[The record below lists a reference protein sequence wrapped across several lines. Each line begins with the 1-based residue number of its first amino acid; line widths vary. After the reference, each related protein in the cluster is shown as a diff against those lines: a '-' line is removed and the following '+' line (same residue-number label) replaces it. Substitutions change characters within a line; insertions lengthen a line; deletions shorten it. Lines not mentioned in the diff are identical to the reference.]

1 MQYSRLSV
9 FVHVQTRVCH
19 AFVYDCIPCIRFI
32 RLVIRLH
39 LLYYYYSQMNTCF
52 LQSRTGSRWQSRWS
66 LRAPPFYNSLIYSK
80 AHSFYVLIFTEPPG
94 LLQPA
99 HACMHASMAHD
110 DGAVEIYC
118 IRVPVGLGPTRYLR
132 KWRAK
137 TRVNYLCRT
146 HVHTYSI
153 EDMRTE

>member
-1 MQYSRLSV
+1 MRGFIVRRSREFQYCVIPPLSKIITPWLQYSRLSV

-66 LRAPPFYNSLIYSK
+66 LCAPPFYNSLIYSK
-80 AHSFYVLIFTEPPG
+80 AHSFYVLILQNLPG
-94 LLQPA
+94 
-99 HACMHASMAHD
+99 
-110 DGAVEIYC
+110 YC
-118 IRVPVGLGPTRYLR
+118 ILIKSRLLSPTIIDNGR
-132 KWRAK
+132 
-137 TRVNYLCRT
+137 
-146 HVHTYSI
+146 
-153 EDMRTE
+153 

>member
-1 MQYSRLSV
+1 MGPLQLQQIQRRKFSCPSQLRYSTLSKHSQPIARTSGLSGVQSFRRLSILFALLERRSRMQYSRLSV

-80 AHSFYVLIFTEPPG
+80 AHSFYVLILQNLPG
-94 LLQPA
+94 
-99 HACMHASMAHD
+99 
-110 DGAVEIYC
+110 YC
-118 IRVPVGLGPTRYLR
+118 R
-132 KWRAK
+132 
-137 TRVNYLCRT
+137 
-146 HVHTYSI
+146 
-153 EDMRTE
+153 